1 MEVLMNREELSGKWT
16 QLKGDIQRQWG
27 KLTNDDLDVIRGD
40 ATKLAGTIQE
50 RYGQAF
56 DDAEREVNL
65 WIEKR

>member
-1 MEVLMNREELSGKWT
+1 MNREELSGKWT

-27 KLTNDDLDVIRGD
+27 KLTNDDLDVIKGD
-40 ATKLAGTIQE
+40 ATKLAGKIQE